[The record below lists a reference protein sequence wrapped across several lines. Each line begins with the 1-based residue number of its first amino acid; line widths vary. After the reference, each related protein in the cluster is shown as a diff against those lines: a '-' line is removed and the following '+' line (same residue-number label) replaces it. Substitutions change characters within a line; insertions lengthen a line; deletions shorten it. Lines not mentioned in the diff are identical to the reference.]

1 MDIEK
6 IQAMSDEE
14 IASQAG
20 VPVENVVK
28 DREAYVQESKHKTDY
43 LLACIQAFE
52 KEHGSNRITAWT
64 SALLCV
70 QTQLCLLLAQAAHID
85 LTEQSKQLDD
95 LEQIALH
102 LIHNSFKTAKQHIWK
117 VKNG

>member
-14 IASQAG
+14 IASQSG
-20 VPVENVVK
+20 VSVETVVK
-28 DREAYVQESKHKTDY
+28 DREEYVQESKHKTDY

-52 KEHGSNRITAWT
+52 KEHESNRITAWT
-64 SALLCV
+64 SALLCA
-70 QTQLCLLLAQAAHID
+70 QTQLCLLLAQAANTD

-102 LIHNSFKTAKQHIWK
+102 LIRNSFKTAKQHLWE